1 MEILSF
7 GDNVKVI
14 KPDGFVTE
22 IKAMLTKA
30 LSHY

>member
-14 KPDGFVTE
+14 QPVSLIAE
-22 IKAMLTKA
+22 IKKA
-30 LSHY
+30 YENALKLY